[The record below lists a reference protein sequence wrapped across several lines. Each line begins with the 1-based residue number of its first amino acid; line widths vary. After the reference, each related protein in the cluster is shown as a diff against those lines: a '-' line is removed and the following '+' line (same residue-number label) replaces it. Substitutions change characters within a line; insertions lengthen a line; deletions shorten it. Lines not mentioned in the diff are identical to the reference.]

1 MPTKHHYGHWIA
13 DDGSYGYGDLL
24 FIDPM
29 DIAPRFESR
38 LMKLIE
44 AEDFEGVFNLIKSK
58 ITTG

>member
-1 MPTKHHYGHWIA
+1 MPTKHHHGHWIA

-29 DIAPRFESR
+29 DLTPRFEAR
-38 LMKLIE
+38 LAKLME

-58 ITTG
+58 ITLG

>member
-24 FIDPM
+24 FIDPL
-29 DIAPRFESR
+29 DITPKFEAR
-38 LMKLIE
+38 LAKLIE
-44 AEDFEGVFNLIKSK
+44 AEDFEAVFNLVKSK